1 MTIPARRSR
10 RAAALVG
17 GTALAGALALAGC
30 GGSGSAGSTPAAPAS
45 SGTGTSGSA
54 TATAPVTLSGE
65 LRTFT
70 YLDTVK
76 DKLLGPF
83 LAANPGLDVQTATF
97 DSDDEA
103 AAKIKA
109 GFSPDVIEVC
119 LDEAGPLLD
128 AGALAPIDT
137 SRLTYWDDLDPKFR
151 DAEGITVDGNVIM
164 VPLEAGAQGLIYDK
178 ATFPDGVD
186 SFATLFDPQY
196 AGRVALDGGYW
207 LTPLAITALAHGNP
221 SPMTMTDDQV
231 NATKDLL
238 LANRSQFRSFARS
251 DADMANLFKS
261 GEVVLSDGNRAVA
274 QSISDDGGNVGWAAP
289 EEGVLSWVC
298 GLGISPGAQNLDA
311 VYALI
316 NHYTTPKTQAM
327 FGNLG
332 YVVMNPDAV
341 PFVNAAHR
349 ESADPTALSGAI
361 AETQPPNSKLWRQA
375 WQEVKAG

>member
-1 MTIPARRSR
+1 MSTPTR
-10 RAAALVG
+10 RAGPGVVA
-17 GTALAGALALAGC
+17 TALLAAGMLLAGC
-30 GGSGSAGSTPAAPAS
+30 GGSGGTSLADTEQTPGAQAGSAAPAAL
-45 SGTGTSGSA
+45 TGT
-54 TATAPVTLSGE
+54 

-83 LAANPGLDVQTATF
+83 AAANPGLDVQTATF

-109 GFSPDVIEVC
+109 GFQADVIEVC

-128 AGALAPIDT
+128 AGALAPIDS
-137 SRLTYWDDLDPKFR
+137 SRLPHWGDLDPKFR
-151 DAEGITVDGNVIM
+151 DAEGITVDGSVIM

-178 ATFPDGVD
+178 ATFPNGVD
-186 SFATLFDPQY
+186 SFSALFDPQY

-221 SPMTMTDDQV
+221 SPMTMSDDQV
-231 NATKDLL
+231 VAAKDLL
-238 LANRSQFRSFARS
+238 LANRGQFRSFASS
-251 DADMANLFKS
+251 DSDMANLFKS
-261 GEVVLSDGNRAVA
+261 GEVVLSDGNRVVA
-274 QSISDDGGNVGWAAP
+274 QSISDDDGNVGWAAP
-289 EEGVLSWVC
+289 KEGVLSWVC
-298 GLGISPGAQNLDA
+298 GLGISPDAENLDA
-311 VYALI
+311 AYAFI
-316 NHYTTPKTQAM
+316 NYYMTPKTQAL

-349 ESADPTALSGAI
+349 DSADPTALSGAI
-361 AETQPPNSKLWRQA
+361 AETQPANSKLWRQS

>member
-1 MTIPARRSR
+1 
-10 RAAALVG
+10 
-17 GTALAGALALAGC
+17 
-30 GGSGSAGSTPAAPAS
+30 
-45 SGTGTSGSA
+45 
-54 TATAPVTLSGE
+54 
-65 LRTFT
+65 
-70 YLDTVK
+70 
-76 DKLLGPF
+76 
-83 LAANPGLDVQTATF
+83 
-97 DSDDEA
+97 
-103 AAKIKA
+103 
-109 GFSPDVIEVC
+109 
-119 LDEAGPLLD
+119 
-128 AGALAPIDT
+128 
-137 SRLTYWDDLDPKFR
+137 
-151 DAEGITVDGNVIM
+151 M

-178 ATFPDGVD
+178 ATVPDGVD
-186 SFATLFDPQY
+186 SFATLFDPKY

-231 NATKDLL
+231 TQAKELL
-238 LANRSQFRSFARS
+238 LANRSQFRAFASS

-261 GEVVLSDGNRAVA
+261 GEVVIADGNRAVA
-274 QSISDDGGNVGWAAP
+274 QSISDNGGDVGWAAP
-289 EEGVLSWVC
+289 KEGVLSWVC
-298 GLGISPGAQNLDA
+298 GLGVSPDAQNLDA

-316 NHYTTPKTQAM
+316 NHYTSPKTQAM